1 MCYVNT
7 EHRLLFIKLTKY
19 TGNIVRKNKYV
30 KYTSQITIYTQ
41 IKSQEPPKHILTH
54 ETLCFFGYRAY
65 SISWCWTDSN

>member
-1 MCYVNT
+1 MCYANT

-41 IKSQEPPKHILTH
+41 IKSQEPPKHILTRD
-54 ETLCFFGYRAY
+54 TLFLRIQGLQYFLVL
-65 SISWCWTDSN
+65 D